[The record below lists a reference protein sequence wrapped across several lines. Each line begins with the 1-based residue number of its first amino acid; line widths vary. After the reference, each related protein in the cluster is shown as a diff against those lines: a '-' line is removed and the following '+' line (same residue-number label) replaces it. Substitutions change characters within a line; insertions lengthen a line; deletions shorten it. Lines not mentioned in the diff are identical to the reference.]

1 MKRKRL
7 LQNLHKIMK
16 VGVAEEK
23 RKQGEKKEKEKESA
37 FENSR
42 VGICSSAYRRA
53 ICEQRMEKVIS
64 FGVSIRTTVGS
75 HVRMQYED

>member
-1 MKRKRL
+1 MKRERL

-23 RKQGEKKEKEKESA
+23 RKQGKEKEKESA

-42 VGICSSAYRRA
+42 VGICSSAYKRA

-64 FGVSIRTTVGS
+64 FGESIRTTVGS
-75 HVRMQYED
+75 QVRMQYED